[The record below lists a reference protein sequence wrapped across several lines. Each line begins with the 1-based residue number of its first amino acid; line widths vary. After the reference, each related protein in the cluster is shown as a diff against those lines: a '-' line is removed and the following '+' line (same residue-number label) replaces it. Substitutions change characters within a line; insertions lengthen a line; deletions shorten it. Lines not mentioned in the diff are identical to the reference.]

1 MFKYTKTTLQKI
13 ETIFEELDYKV
24 RYERGSFKSGY
35 CLVEN
40 RNIAVVN
47 KFFDIEGRIN
57 VLLEI
62 LTDFEAIDEAA
73 FTEKTL
79 EFYKK
84 IMKTLDK
91 KEGEKDQEE
100 VKVEPSEEIAE
111 TENTAESE

>member
-62 LTDFEAIDEAA
+62 LADFESIDETV

-79 EFYKK
+79 DFYKK

-91 KEGEKDQEE
+91 DKKEEEEK
-100 VKVEPSEEIAE
+100 
-111 TENTAESE
+111 TAESE

>member
-1 MFKYTKTTLQKI
+1 MFKYTKTTLQKV

-62 LTDFEAIDEAA
+62 LGSFEGIDETA
-73 FTEKTL
+73 FTEKTAD
-79 EFYKK
+79 FYKK
-84 IMKTLDK
+84 IMKTVEK
-91 KEGEKDQEE
+91 KEVEETSGEE
-100 VKVEPSEEIAE
+100 VVE
-111 TENTAESE
+111 TEKEETTESE

>member
-13 ETIFEELDYKV
+13 ETIFGELEYKV
-24 RYERGSFKSGY
+24 RYEKGSFKSGY

-62 LTDFEAIDEAA
+62 LSEFEIDESV

-79 EFYKK
+79 DFYKK
-84 IMKTLDK
+84 IMKSVK
-91 KEGEKDQEE
+91 KEEE
-100 VKVEPSEEIAE
+100 VPEGQPTKSE
-111 TENTAESE
+111 

>member
-24 RYERGSFKSGY
+24 RYEKGSFKSGY

-47 KFFDIEGRIN
+47 KFFDTEGRIN

-62 LTDFEAIDEAA
+62 LSAFEDVDESL

-79 EFYKK
+79 DFYKK
-84 IMKTLDK
+84 IIKTLDK
-91 KEGEKDQEE
+91 KEVGEEKEEIELSEE
-100 VKVEPSEEIAE
+100 VVVENGNEGSAK
-111 TENTAESE
+111 

>member
-24 RYERGSFKSGY
+24 RYEKGSFQSGY

-47 KFFDIEGRIN
+47 KFFDVEGRIN

-62 LTDFEAIDEAA
+62 LSDFETVDETV

-91 KEGEKDQEE
+91 KEDEAETLEEE
-100 VKVEPSEEIAE
+100 VVEAKKEEIS
-111 TENTAESE
+111 ESE

>member
-62 LTDFEAIDEAA
+62 LSDFEAIDETV

-79 EFYKK
+79 DFYEK

-91 KEGEKDQEE
+91 KEDKEE
-100 VKVEPSEEIAE
+100 IKVEPSEK
-111 TENTAESE
+111 TAESE

>member
-24 RYERGSFKSGY
+24 RYEKGSFKSGY

-40 RNIAVVN
+40 KNIAVVN
-47 KFFDIEGRIN
+47 RFFDTEGRIN

-62 LTDFEAIDEAA
+62 LSSFEGIDETI

-79 EFYKK
+79 DFYKK

-91 KEGEKDQEE
+91 NEE
-100 VKVEPSEEIAE
+100 EKVEV
-111 TENTAESE
+111 ENTEVTKSE

>member
-24 RYERGSFKSGY
+24 RYEKGSFKSGY
-35 CLVEN
+35 CLVES

-62 LTDFEAIDEAA
+62 LSEFEAIDETI

-79 EFYKK
+79 DFYKK
-84 IMKTLDK
+84 IMKTLDNN
-91 KEGEKDQEE
+91 EEEEATSEE
-100 VKVEPSEEIAE
+100 VVV
-111 TENTAESE
+111 ESETTADKSE